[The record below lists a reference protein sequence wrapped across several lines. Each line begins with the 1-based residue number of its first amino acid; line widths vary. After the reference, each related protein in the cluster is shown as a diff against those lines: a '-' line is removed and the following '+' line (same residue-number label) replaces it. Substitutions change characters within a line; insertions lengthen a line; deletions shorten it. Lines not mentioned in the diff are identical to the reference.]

1 MSPIAAASPPA
12 APSAPP
18 APRAT
23 VAGPGDP
30 RQQLLQL
37 VPLFEETKQFL
48 RSVETV
54 DSSAPRIEPDAS
66 VDTARAGGRSELMQL
81 IPLFEE
87 TKQFLRKVETV
98 DKSGPLLDLSEDDGS
113 SEFTEGSA
121 QQQLMQL
128 IPLFEE
134 TKQFL
139 RKVETADR
147 SAPLLAGWGASPSAG
162 TPTPQPEPEPEARSS
177 PSSVRSGPPP
187 LPSSPSRGP
196 PPLPPPP
203 APVLSAEDSSAPP
216 RIDTQGIKMGA
227 LLKEIERRPT
237 VSPIAAASPPGSG
250 GDASANA
257 LQADMLQL
265 RQDAVA
271 RFGVDLAVRAELT
284 AQVEDLQAAEQ
295 ELRQQAMSRMGL
307 ELASQAEARAAV
319 AQLQAE
325 LEESVNEREL
335 ATGRLQAELS
345 QQAARQD
352 ALESELA
359 AARDAHVSAG
369 RYAAEMNDLRAELNQ
384 TRSRSHA
391 QEEELQLQVSELA
404 QQLHQ
409 QTQHSSELQ
418 GLLSAGQNRAT
429 ASAGE
434 IEGLREHIAQLESQL
449 ALVETE
455 ETADSSG
462 LQLELSKAHRDREA
476 LEDELAA
483 LSGQAMVR
491 LGAELAQRTQL
502 EFELDEIA
510 WQFSGAEELVEDAEE
525 ENARLADDLTRADES
540 VLAAAK
546 ELRQAKRNAAQE
558 LQVVQA
564 RLSEAELAASA
575 AAEERRLLVGESAA
589 NREELDRCRGALQT
603 VRGELDA
610 FEQQAHS
617 FEEALAEEQAQTEA
631 YRTEAA
637 ELSQALADAHAEL
650 GTARDGRAEADSSAL
665 TEQNEALAA
674 EVSAL
679 GEQLQAKGAQVSEL
693 SAQVSELHSLSGS
706 PAPTSS
712 PTSPRV
718 QVRVRGVE
726 DEREA
731 AGLSRFAPVQLRA
744 FSARGGAAD
753 DTQQQILALRQQLRE
768 TRERASVSV
777 QQHNSSKER
786 KESISRLAAR
796 ARRARLGSSTDEKVS
811 TLLALTDE

>member
-1 MSPIAAASPPA
+1 
-12 APSAPP
+12 
-18 APRAT
+18 
-23 VAGPGDP
+23 
-30 RQQLLQL
+30 
-37 VPLFEETKQFL
+37 
-48 RSVETV
+48 
-54 DSSAPRIEPDAS
+54 
-66 VDTARAGGRSELMQL
+66 
-81 IPLFEE
+81 
-87 TKQFLRKVETV
+87 
-98 DKSGPLLDLSEDDGS
+98 
-113 SEFTEGSA
+113 
-121 QQQLMQL
+121 
-128 IPLFEE
+128 
-134 TKQFL
+134 
-139 RKVETADR
+139 
-147 SAPLLAGWGASPSAG
+147 
-162 TPTPQPEPEPEARSS
+162 
-177 PSSVRSGPPP
+177 
-187 LPSSPSRGP
+187 
-196 PPLPPPP
+196 
-203 APVLSAEDSSAPP
+203 
-216 RIDTQGIKMGA
+216 
-227 LLKEIERRPT
+227 
-237 VSPIAAASPPGSG
+237 
-250 GDASANA
+250 
-257 LQADMLQL
+257 
-265 RQDAVA
+265 
-271 RFGVDLAVRAELT
+271 
-284 AQVEDLQAAEQ
+284 
-295 ELRQQAMSRMGL
+295 MGL

-319 AQLQAE
+319 AQLQTE

-345 QQAARQD
+345 QQVARQD
-352 ALESELA
+352 VLESELA

-391 QEEELQLQVSELA
+391 QEQELTLQVSELA

-525 ENARLADDLTRADES
+525 ENARLAEDLTRADES

-546 ELRQAKRNAAQE
+546 ELRQAKRAAE
-558 LQVVQA
+558 
-564 RLSEAELAASA
+564 
-575 AAEERRLLVGESAA
+575 EERRLLMGESAA

-786 KESISRLAAR
+786 QESISRLAAR